1 MVQQIHTANHV
12 NTLSKHVSIALV
24 TKKGIDQGLIEGIN
38 ALEEA
43 FLFMGDQIQ
52 NIKVHLTTACH
63 ADFKWIRVTPL
74 SFNCSEISWDQVQPH
89 LRGIC
94 NSSQL
99 GINIG
104 TLCSQISAISH
115 SGFQLSSAEDVANYF
130 VSSVKNFVNNNSL

>member
-1 MVQQIHTANHV
+1 MRFIAELIIGITAVIVAIVSSVVTSSIALVHQIHTANHV

-63 ADFKWIRVTPL
+63 ADF
-74 SFNCSEISWDQVQPH
+74 
-89 LRGIC
+89 
-94 NSSQL
+94 
-99 GINIG
+99 
-104 TLCSQISAISH
+104 
-115 SGFQLSSAEDVANYF
+115 
-130 VSSVKNFVNNNSL
+130 